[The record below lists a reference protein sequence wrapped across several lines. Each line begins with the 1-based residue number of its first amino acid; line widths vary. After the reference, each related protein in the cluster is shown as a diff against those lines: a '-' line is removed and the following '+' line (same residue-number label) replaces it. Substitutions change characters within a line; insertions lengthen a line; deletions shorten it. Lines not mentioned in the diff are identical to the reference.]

1 MPFESRNIVL
11 IGAGNVAHS
20 LGRAFKRSDN
30 RLIKLIDRT
39 EEKAERLAF
48 ELGCPYSTDFNAIPD
63 HADIVIIAV
72 SDDAI
77 ATVAQQ
83 FHCPGI
89 VVAHTSGSV
98 PMDALGDCSDRL
110 GVFYPL
116 QTMHRDVETNMRQVP
131 FCIEGNSN
139 WNAGMLME
147 LARTLSDNVQLI
159 DEQQRRM
166 VHLAAVFACNFSN
179 HCYTLAD
186 ELLTSSGVS
195 LDILRPLIRQTAE
208 NAQNGRPTDLQTG
221 PAKRGDAKVIEAH
234 LEALSK
240 LPAELQQVYR
250 SLSKGIAD
258 RAGHQ
263 LPLGNNPD

>member
-11 IGAGNVAHS
+11 IGAGNVAYS
-20 LGRAFKRSDN
+20 LGRAFKHSDN
-30 RLIKLIDRT
+30 RLIKLIART

-48 ELGCPYSTDFNAIPD
+48 ELGCPYSTDFNSIPD

-77 ATVAQQ
+77 AAVARQ
-83 FHCPGI
+83 FHCPG
-89 VVAHTSGSV
+89 VVVVHTSGSM
-98 PMDALGDCSDRL
+98 PMDTLGDCSDRL

-116 QTMHRDVETNMRQVP
+116 QTMHRNVEINMRQVP

-139 WNAGMLME
+139 WTAGILME
-147 LARTLSDNVQLI
+147 LASTLSDNVQLI

-186 ELLTSSGVS
+186 ELLTSSGLS
-195 LDILRPLIRQTAE
+195 LDILRPLIRQTAD
-208 NAQNGRPTDLQTG
+208 NAQKGSPVDLQTG
-221 PAKRGDAKVIEAH
+221 PAKRGDTQVLKEH
-234 LEALSK
+234 LEK
-240 LPAELQQVYR
+240 LNEMSAEFQDVYR
-250 SLSKGIAD
+250 SLSTGIAN
-258 RAGHQ
+258 RAGQ
-263 LPLGNNPD
+263 NLLI